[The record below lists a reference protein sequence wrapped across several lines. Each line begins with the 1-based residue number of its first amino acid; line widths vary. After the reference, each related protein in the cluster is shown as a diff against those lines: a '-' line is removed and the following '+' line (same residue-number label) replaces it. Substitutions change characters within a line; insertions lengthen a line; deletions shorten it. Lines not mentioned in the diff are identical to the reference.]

1 MDYHITRDFLNKAR
15 KHIKEHVPYDKDDPI
30 WDIYDGGRDF
40 ERCRSTWLIQVLE
53 ELGFDPYDD
62 NDYGNIEN

>member
-15 KHIKEHVPYDKDDPI
+15 AKIKEHPPYPEDDPI
-30 WDIYDGGRDF
+30 LDQYDGDADL
-40 ERCRSTWLIQVLE
+40 ERCRSNMLVKVLK

-62 NDYGNIEN
+62 NDYGDITE